1 MNSDITDRTGELHGT
16 VGKKTRQ
23 RSVKRVALIG
33 LGVVLLLAIA
43 RYADH
48 WWTVGRF
55 VMTTDDAYVGGNVTP
70 LAAHVSGFVAAI
82 PVGDNDYVRRG
93 QVVLRLDANDLAA
106 AEARA
111 DALVQQRRAA
121 VASLQARYV
130 AQRAVIA
137 EAQAVLAAKRA
148 TAAFAATTAARY
160 RRLAGGEAASRQDIR
175 RSVAATATATAA
187 VRAAAAELV
196 AARQQRAVL
205 ATDITAARATVVAA
219 AADLRMATIAR
230 SYATITAPIDGYIAD
245 RYARR
250 GAFVTAG
257 TTLLSIVP
265 AHGLWVDANFKEDDL
280 ARIKPGDPATIVAD
294 ELPGRVFHGHVVS
307 LAPATGAIFSVIPP
321 QNATGNFTKIV
332 QRVPVRIAL
341 EGDARRLGSLRP
353 GLSTTVSV
361 DTKSGPV
368 TNR

>member
-1 MNSDITDRTGELHGT
+1 MSSDITDGTGELHGT
-16 VGKKTRQ
+16 VGRKNRQ
-23 RSVKRVALIG
+23 RLAKRVALIG
-33 LGVVLLLAIA
+33 LGLLLLLAIA
-43 RYADH
+43 RYADY

-82 PVGDNDYVRRG
+82 PVGDNDYVHQG
-93 QVVLRLDANDLAA
+93 QVVLRLDANELAA
-106 AEARA
+106 ADARA

-121 VASLQARYV
+121 VAALQARYA

-137 EAQAVLAAKRA
+137 EAKAVLAAKRA
-148 TAAFAATTAARY
+148 TAAFAATSAARY
-160 RRLAGGEAASRQDIR
+160 RRLARGDAASRQDIR
-175 RSVAATATATAA
+175 RSVAAAATADAA

-205 ATDITAARATVVAA
+205 ATDITAARASVGAA
-219 AADLRMATIAR
+219 TADLRMANIAR
-230 SYATITAPIDGYIAD
+230 GYATITAPIDGYIAD
-245 RYARR
+245 RYAQR

-265 AHGLWVDANFKEDDL
+265 ARGLWVDANFKEDDL

-294 ELPGRVFHGHVVS
+294 ELPDRVFHGHVVS
-307 LAPATGAIFSVIPP
+307 LSPATGAIFSVIPP

-341 EGDARRLGSLRP
+341 EGDASRLGRLRP

-361 DTKSGPV
+361 NTKSGPV
-368 TNR
+368 TNQ